1 MNNKHENTCQ
11 LLTVSSITCTFH
23 SLVTNQ
29 TIKQSIKQQQQ
40 QNRRK
45 TTMDKWI
52 YVSRKEN
59 STTFN
64 KNEVVYFEAL
74 LMYISELDSS
84 FSRFC

>member
-1 MNNKHENTCQ
+1 
-11 LLTVSSITCTFH
+11 
-23 SLVTNQ
+23 
-29 TIKQSIKQQQQ
+29 
-40 QNRRK
+40 
-45 TTMDKWI
+45 MDKWI